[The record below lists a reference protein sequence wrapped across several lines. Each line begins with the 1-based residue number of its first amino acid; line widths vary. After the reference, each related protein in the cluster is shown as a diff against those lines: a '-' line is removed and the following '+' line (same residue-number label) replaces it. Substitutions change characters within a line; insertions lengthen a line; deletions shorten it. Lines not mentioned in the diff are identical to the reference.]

1 MQSLLAFLLAA
12 ALGLTQAGGQNDARP
27 IADHHQ
33 HLYSP
38 VIAPASQI
46 APITARDLV
55 ALLDAAG
62 IRRGVVLSQAYA
74 FGNPNRATPVQNE
87 RARVIEENDWTSRE
101 VAQFPDRLV
110 GFCGVNPLR
119 DYALEEIARCAA
131 DPHLRTGL
139 KLHFGN
145 SDVDVENPQH
155 VERLRAV
162 FRAANDHRMAI
173 AVHLRPTLSRQR
185 PYGAAQARAFLTDVL
200 PSAPDVVVQIAHLAG
215 AGGYDDPTVD
225 QALGAFAD
233 AIATR
238 DSRMKNVYVEVSGVA
253 GVGEWRSH
261 AERIASRLRQIGVT
275 RVLYGSD
282 SAVGPGRAP
291 REAWASFRELPL
303 TDAEFRAIAMNVAP
317 YLRQDAKGAVR

>member
-1 MQSLLAFLLAA
+1 MRLFLWVLPTAVALLPAQDRIQPL
-12 ALGLTQAGGQNDARP
+12 
-27 IADHHQ
+27 ADHHQ

-62 IRRGVVLSQAYA
+62 IRRAAVLSQAFA

-110 GFCGVNPLR
+110 GFCGVNPLK
-119 DYALEEIARCAA
+119 DYAIDEIARCAA
-131 DPHLRTGL
+131 DPHLRTGV

-145 SDVDVENPQH
+145 SDVDVENAQH

-162 FRAANDHRMAI
+162 FRAANDHHMAI
-173 AVHLRPTLSRQR
+173 VVHLRSTISTHR
-185 PYGAAQARAFLTDVL
+185 PYGAAQARAFLDNIL
-200 PSAPDVVVQIAHLAG
+200 PSAPDIVVQIAHLAG
-215 AGGYDDPTVD
+215 AGGYDDPSVD
-225 QALGAFAD
+225 EALGVFVE
-233 AIATR
+233 AIAAK
-238 DSRMKNVYVEVSGVA
+238 DPRMKNVYFEVSGVA
-253 GVGEWRSH
+253 GVGEWR
-261 AERIASRLRQIGVT
+261 AKADRIATRIRQIGVS

-282 SAVGPGRAP
+282 SAVGPGRKP
-291 REAWASFRELPL
+291 SEAWASFRELPL
-303 TDAEFRAIAMNVAP
+303 TDNEFRAIAANVAP
-317 YLRQDAKGAVR
+317 YLGRPGQP